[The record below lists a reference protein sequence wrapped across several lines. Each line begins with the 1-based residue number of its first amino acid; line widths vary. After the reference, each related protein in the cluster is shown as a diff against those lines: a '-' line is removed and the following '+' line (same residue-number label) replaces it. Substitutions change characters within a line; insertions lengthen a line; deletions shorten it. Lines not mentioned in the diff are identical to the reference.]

1 MLKRK
6 NTYEWAKGDLVKV
19 TRGHPVCKADPDG
32 VWPDVFL
39 KNNDCTVE
47 IPHGAVIIAFDDMP
61 LSGQRAVVRVLYD
74 DSIWVAN
81 SNYLTI
87 VYLENRISE

>member
-39 KNNDCTVE
+39 NGIHSFVSALASFNFIFPVDQLFLAIQFFIGFEVLMYTAKM
-47 IPHGAVIIAFDDMP
+47 II
-61 LSGQRAVVRVLYD
+61 
-74 DSIWVAN
+74 SIVGFFRGTDN
-81 SNYLTI
+81 I
-87 VYLENRISE
+87 KI